1 MKLLSLRCLL
11 GVLALSAGCT
21 HAKRAAAPR
30 SAPGANGGLAVQV
43 DNQSRPVL
51 CAEEDNVAIAMTSEA
66 VRSFRIEAAHPV
78 YASMLRRDSTE
89 ADWTACDMTQ
99 DPAHPATVPPR
110 VWTIYEDDA
119 LQVVGHTLPTFWRPS
134 TAVVRVGDKRESGV
148 HLLQVWLK
156 RDPQARDEVLV
167 LYPQDGYFR
176 ARPRGLEGFG
186 ETAYGSSF
194 LVGPI
199 ETEGRPI
206 VQVRE
211 VAFDPVTRTFDLDF
225 ARGGR
230 ASVRMLDVSGTRHA
244 LDVRFDAPV
253 RARPFAMLRS
263 MYITEFNN
271 DVARIAVRE
280 PGARGW
286 REENVMAFEQARATD
301 VWTGRLTPSQHNTS
315 APDMVFHGFSDTDT
329 PRRPTTPPA
338 AATET
343 AR

>member
-1 MKLLSLRCLL
+1 MKLLRPLL
-11 GVLALSAGCT
+11 VPALFALAGCT
-21 HAKRAAAPR
+21 HASAALPK
-30 SAPGANGGLAVQV
+30 SAPGKSGGLAVHV
-43 DNQSRPVL
+43 HNQSRPVL
-51 CAEEDNVAIAMTSEA
+51 CAEEDNVAIALESGD

-119 LQVVGHTLPTFWRPS
+119 LQVVGHVLPTFWRPS
-134 TAVVRVGDKRESGV
+134 TATLRIGDKVEPGV
-148 HLLQVWLK
+148 HLVQIWLK
-156 RDPQARDEVLV
+156 SKEGRDEVLV

-206 VQVRE
+206 VRFRE
-211 VAFDPVTRTFDLDF
+211 VTFDPVSRTFTLAF
-225 ARGGR
+225 ERGGR
-230 ASVRMLDVSGTRHA
+230 ATLRMLDVSHKRHA
-244 LDVRFDAPV
+244 IDVRFDGAI
-253 RARPFAMLRS
+253 AGRPFAMLRS

-271 DVARIAVRE
+271 DVARVAVRE
-280 PGARGW
+280 PGAAGW
-286 REENVMAFEQARATD
+286 REENVMTFERARATD
-301 VWTGRLTPSQHNTS
+301 LWTGRLAPSQHNTS
-315 APDMVFHGFSDTDT
+315 SPDVVFHGFSETDT

-338 AATET
+338 AASET